1 MTIQFST
8 KIFPQA
14 DLQSPKLQKSSLK
27 SLLGHN
33 TDCLVLA
40 YSKADFDSFSGAK
53 GAKAKTGFLPELD
66 LLLGGSVNHANV
78 VGDLDPKQ
86 ASVCML
92 RAEKSWS
99 ASGVKAKR
107 VLLVALGDVHLASE
121 RSLTTYSK
129 VARAALKVLSG
140 GSIESALWFTP
151 SFALAHKSDF
161 IAEEVRLT
169 VQYAGDQAYRF
180 GVRQPAMKFKA
191 KDKADTFKQLVFAGN
206 DDCAKEL
213 KAAVEQGVAMVEG
226 MNLAKDLGNLPPNIC
241 TPTYLGKTAQG
252 LSKKAGLK
260 VEVLGRKQ
268 IEALGM
274 GSFLSVAKGSD
285 TPPQF
290 IVMRHQGG
298 KAGEAPIVLV
308 GKGITFDTGGLNI
321 KTSGMLHMKCD
332 MAGGAA
338 VFGAMQLIADLQL
351 PVKVTAIVPCA
362 ENSVDAKSFVPSDVI
377 HSYSGHSIEII
388 DTDAE
393 GRLVLADG
401 LSYLITNYKPEYIID
416 IATLTGSSVGTFG
429 YECAA
434 LFTNNDEVSKKLQE
448 SGDAIGE
455 RLWPLPLWEA
465 YKSDIESDIADVK
478 NYSGKPVAGAI
489 SAAKFLEYF
498 TESHKAW
505 AHLDIA
511 GVAWKGGKDKGAT
524 GRPVGLLLHW
534 LLSL

>member
-1 MTIQFST
+1 MALMLKFLI
-8 KIFPQA
+8 
-14 DLQSPKLQKSSLK
+14 LKLQKSK
-27 SLLGHN
+27 IR
-33 TDCLVLA
+33 CFLA
-40 YSKADFDSFSGAK
+40 VGK
-53 GAKAKTGFLPELD
+53 GSENEPQFVIMNYT
-66 LLLGGSVNHANV
+66 
-78 VGDLDPKQ
+78 PK
-86 ASVCML
+86 
-92 RAEKSWS
+92 E
-99 ASGVKAKR
+99 
-107 VLLVALGDVHLASE
+107 
-121 RSLTTYSK
+121 
-129 VARAALKVLSG
+129 
-140 GSIESALWFTP
+140 
-151 SFALAHKSDF
+151 
-161 IAEEVRLT
+161 
-169 VQYAGDQAYRF
+169 
-180 GVRQPAMKFKA
+180 
-191 KDKADTFKQLVFAGN
+191 N
-206 DDCAKEL
+206 
-213 KAAVEQGVAMVEG
+213 
-226 MNLAKDLGNLPPNIC
+226 
-241 TPTYLGKTAQG
+241 
-252 LSKKAGLK
+252 
-260 VEVLGRKQ
+260 
-268 IEALGM
+268 
-274 GSFLSVAKGSD
+274 VAKIKHIG
-285 TPPQF
+285 
-290 IVMRHQGG
+290 
-298 KAGEAPIVLV
+298 LV

-434 LFTNNDEVSKKLQE
+434 LFTNNDEISKKLQE
-448 SGDAIGE
+448 SGDEIGE

-498 TESHKAW
+498 TQEHPAW

-511 GVAWKGGKDKGAT
+511 GVAFGDDEFAKSKHAT
-524 GRPVGLLLHW
+524 AYGVHLLTKFIENL
-534 LLSL
+534 